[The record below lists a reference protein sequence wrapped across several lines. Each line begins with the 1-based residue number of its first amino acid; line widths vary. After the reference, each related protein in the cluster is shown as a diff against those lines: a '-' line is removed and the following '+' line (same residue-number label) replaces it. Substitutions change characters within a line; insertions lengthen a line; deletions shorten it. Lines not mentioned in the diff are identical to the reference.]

1 MDDRWAL
8 VLSRLRERFPVDANP
23 ADVEAFLRS
32 EGYSRRDIVEI
43 VLAWTQLFHE
53 PDLSQPGALT
63 MSGSAFRVM
72 GPHEQGRFT
81 TEAWGYLLSLAHGGV
96 VNPADLEGV
105 IDRAL
110 AQVEGRITL
119 DDLRSLM
126 ESGGLDEFGPPPD
139 HVTIH

>member
-1 MDDRWAL
+1 MDDRLAQ
-8 VLSRLRERFPVDANP
+8 VLTRLRERFPVDANP
-23 ADVEAFLRS
+23 ADVEAFLKS

-43 VLAWTQLFHE
+43 VLAWTQAF
-53 PDLSQPGALT
+53 LT
-63 MSGSAFRVM
+63 QDFGGRDPLVGEGVAFRVM